1 MIEQI
6 KGKIKVLLEEYYLKE
21 YNLELS
27 IAVEEPK
34 KQGLGDISVPVFAAV
49 KALKKPLPE
58 CVNEVVEI
66 IKNNIK
72 EVEMINPTG
81 GFVNILLNKQLLS
94 EQIIKEVVSQGSNY
108 GNRHFGEGKTCVLD
122 YSSPNIAKS
131 FSIGHLRSTMIGN
144 SLKLIHE
151 KCGYK
156 TVGINYLGDWGTQ
169 FGKMIV
175 AYELWGDK
183 DIIDKDPINELTK
196 LYVRFTNES
205 KLDPSL
211 DDKARYAFRQV
222 ELGDEK
228 YLSLW
233 KWIREESLKE
243 SKQIYDLLNI
253 SFDSYRGEAYYN
265 DKMDA
270 VVAELEAKQLL
281 KEDNGAMIVD
291 LGEDKVPA
299 LIKRA
304 DGGSLY
310 ITRDLAA
317 IFDRMKDYNFDLALY
332 VVGNEQRLHFE
343 QLKSVLTL
351 MGYDYG
357 NRISHVNFGLVLQN
371 GKKMSTRTGNVVKLY
386 DVLEQAIKIAYEA
399 IESKNPTLE
408 NKEDIARKVGVGA
421 VVFNDLK
428 NHRTLDVE
436 FDLNQMVKFEGQT
449 GPYLQYSSVRIASI
463 INGQT
468 FDVNNMNKEIM
479 LKDHYFELVKS
490 ISQFGAV
497 VERACVERLTSIIAK
512 YLLSLAQLFN
522 KFYAIERINVEDE
535 QIRNTN
541 FALASCVRT
550 ILNEGMRLLGI
561 EYLDR
566 M

>member
-1 MIEQI
+1 
-6 KGKIKVLLEEYYLKE
+6 
-21 YNLELS
+21 
-27 IAVEEPK
+27 
-34 KQGLGDISVPVFAAV
+34 
-49 KALKKPLPE
+49 
-58 CVNEVVEI
+58 
-66 IKNNIK
+66 
-72 EVEMINPTG
+72 
-81 GFVNILLNKQLLS
+81 
-94 EQIIKEVVSQGSNY
+94 
-108 GNRHFGEGKTCVLD
+108 
-122 YSSPNIAKS
+122 
-131 FSIGHLRSTMIGN
+131 
-144 SLKLIHE
+144 
-151 KCGYK
+151 
-156 TVGINYLGDWGTQ
+156 
-169 FGKMIV
+169 
-175 AYELWGDK
+175 
-183 DIIDKDPINELTK
+183 
-196 LYVRFTNES
+196 
-205 KLDPSL
+205 
-211 DDKARYAFRQV
+211 
-222 ELGDEK
+222 
-228 YLSLW
+228 
-233 KWIREESLKE
+233 
-243 SKQIYDLLNI
+243 
-253 SFDSYRGEAYYN
+253 
-265 DKMDA
+265 MDA
-270 VVAELEAKQLL
+270 VDAELEAKHLL